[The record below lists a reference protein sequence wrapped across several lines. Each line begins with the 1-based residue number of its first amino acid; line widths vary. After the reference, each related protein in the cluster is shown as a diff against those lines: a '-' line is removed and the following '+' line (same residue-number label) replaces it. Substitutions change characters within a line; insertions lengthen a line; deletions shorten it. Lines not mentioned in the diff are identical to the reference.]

1 MKRNVVYCLSKRN
14 VKQEQNI
21 MSAEILT
28 APEPILRQ
36 PPTAPGLPLLG
47 NAIPFMTASGLP
59 IDFMNEAA
67 VRYGGIVHFKV
78 GKQSF
83 YLVSEPDLVQEIL
96 VKRVNEFHK
105 NIVGNAKPKMLRR
118 FLGEGIL
125 TADHEAWR
133 PQRKLIQP
141 LMHTKHITSYADT
154 MAQFGQKLVDL
165 WGESAERDIHADM
178 MQVTMWIIAETMF
191 GMDVTQTPTLAA
203 TAHDAQT
210 IAVADLKSPL
220 PEFLTHGRDR
230 QAVEINKVL
239 TDLVYHFIEERR
251 THGNEGRSDL
261 LSLLMETRDEDGN
274 PVSDDYVR
282 NNILTL
288 FFAGHETTANTLTWT
303 FRYLNENPDVVTK
316 LQAEVDSVLGGRLP
330 TLADL
335 PNLPYTLMV
344 IKETMRIEPTVSAFP
359 RFIGEA
365 THVGDYQLEANSV
378 IFISP
383 YVLHHDPRWWTNPNV
398 FDPTHFSA
406 ENEPN
411 IPKYAYLP
419 FGGGPRVCIGNH
431 FSMMEAQI
439 LLAVIISHY
448 NLRLASDKLVEP
460 LRLITSSP
468 EGGLPMH
475 VTRRSA

>member
-1 MKRNVVYCLSKRN
+1 MTTQL
-14 VKQEQNI
+14 
-21 MSAEILT
+21 AT
-28 APEPILRQ
+28 ASEPILRQ
-36 PPTAPGLPLLG
+36 PPTAPGLPIIG
-47 NAIPFMTASGLP
+47 NTIPFMTASGLP
-59 IDFMNEAA
+59 IDYMNETAA
-67 VRYGGIVHFKV
+67 RYGGLVHFKV
-78 GKQSF
+78 AKQSF
-83 YLVSEPDLVQEIL
+83 YLVSEPDLVHEIL
-96 VKRVNEFHK
+96 VKRVNEFRK
-105 NIVGNAKPKMLRR
+105 NIVGDAKPKMLRR

-125 TADHEAWR
+125 TADHEAWK
-133 PQRKLIQP
+133 PQRKVIQP
-141 LMHTKHITSYADT
+141 LMHTKHIASYAAT
-154 MAQFGQKLVDL
+154 MARFGQKLVDL

-191 GMDVTQTPTLAA
+191 GMDVTQTPILAA

-220 PEFLTHGRDR
+220 PDFMTHGRDR

-239 TDLVYHFIEERR
+239 TDLVQHFMEERR

-303 FRYLNENPDVVTK
+303 FRYLNENPDVVAK
-316 LQAEVDSVLGGRLP
+316 LQQEVDAVLGGRLP
-330 TLADL
+330 TLEDL

-344 IKETMRIEPTVSAFP
+344 IKETMRIEPTVAAFP
-359 RFIGEA
+359 RFIGA
-365 THVGDYQLEANSV
+365 DTSVGDYQLQANSV

-383 YVLHHDPRWWTNPNV
+383 YVLHHDPRFWSNPNT
-398 FDPTHFSA
+398 FDPNHFSA

-439 LLAVIISHY
+439 LLAVIISRYDLH
-448 NLRLASDKLVEP
+448 LSSDKPVEP

-468 EGGLPMH
+468 EGGLPMR
-475 VTRRSA
+475 VERRSA